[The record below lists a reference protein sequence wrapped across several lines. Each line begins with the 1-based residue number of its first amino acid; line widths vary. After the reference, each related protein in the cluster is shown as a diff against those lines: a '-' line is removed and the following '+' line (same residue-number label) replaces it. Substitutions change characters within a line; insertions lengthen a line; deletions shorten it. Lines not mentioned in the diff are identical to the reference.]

1 MLQFA
6 RFAATRASLA
16 IFTLIMVSFIVF
28 SLMELVPGDCA
39 ERYLSFKSSQGAVI
53 TLEDIQAERVRLGLD
68 KPYLIRWG
76 NWIVNAFQGEFGDS
90 CILRLNISEL
100 LGQKFWLSLGICL
113 ASLLLAYLIA
123 IPVGIISATSKNPWT
138 NNGLRLVSY
147 LGLAMPNFLLAL
159 MIMLFSTIVF
169 GDTLTGLFS
178 KEFRDAAW
186 SFDRVKDFLSR
197 AWLPI
202 FILAWSATA
211 FAIQTVRALMSD
223 EVGKLYVVA
232 ASARGVTGRTL
243 LWRYPARHA
252 LGPIINSLG
261 FDLNRIFNEL
271 PIVALI
277 LTLTEAGS
285 TTSRCTGGWDLRTRA
300 RRSTAALR
308 SCLLSFLSCTRSWP
322 ASGNVASMA
331 SKAHVIRRVISVT
344 SRLGRDSTSIEAD
357 TSPARSQPLHN
368 TMKVR
373 SRFPIIDQHS
383 WLAAGTFL
391 STTVRERESW
401 KSACDAR
408 TSRVREW

>member
-6 RFAATRASLA
+6 RFAVTRASLA
-16 IFTLIMVSFIVF
+16 IVTLVMVSLIVF

-39 ERYLSFKSSQGAVI
+39 ERYLAFKSSQGSAI
-53 TLEDIQAERVRLGLD
+53 SIADIDAERVRLGLD
-68 KPYLIRWG
+68 KPYLVRWG
-76 NWIVNAFQGEFGDS
+76 TWIVNAFQGEYGDS
-90 CILRLNISEL
+90 CILRLNISRL

-123 IPVGIISATSKNPWT
+123 IPVGIISATSKSPWM
-138 NNGLRLVSY
+138 NNSLRLVSY

-159 MIMLFSTIVF
+159 MIMLFSTIYF

-186 SFDRVKDFLSR
+186 SIDRVKDFLSR
-197 AWLPI
+197 AWLPV

-211 FAIQTVRALMSD
+211 FAIQTVRALMAD

-285 TTSRCTGGWDLRTRA
+285 LLIEALARSNDQQLAGAIIFMLTASIVGINFVTDIILALTDPRV
-300 RRSTAALR
+300 RRS
-308 SCLLSFLSCTRSWP
+308 
-322 ASGNVASMA
+322 
-331 SKAHVIRRVISVT
+331 I
-344 SRLGRDSTSIEAD
+344 LG
-357 TSPARSQPLHN
+357 
-368 TMKVR
+368 
-373 SRFPIIDQHS
+373 
-383 WLAAGTFL
+383 
-391 STTVRERESW
+391 
-401 KSACDAR
+401 
-408 TSRVREW
+408 